1 MYDNL
6 NWLRTKPIAHRGLH
20 GKDISENSIPAFE
33 EAIKHGYAIEIDV
46 RLSSDGKVIVFHDN
60 QLWRLT
66 QSRGHVREKN
76 YRDIKKLFLSET
88 NDKIPLLSEALDCIR
103 GRTPLLIEIKN
114 KWNPG
119 KLELA
124 VAKILESYNG
134 EFAIASFNPLSLK
147 WFKKN
152 QPSFTRGQTLDKCW
166 QRTLIRILGLFK
178 NDPQFVAYHYSRSL
192 PLKIIRECHKRNIFL
207 IAWTVRTQEEMDNAL
222 RISDNVMFEGF
233 EPSLS
238 LI

>member
-1 MYDNL
+1 MNDNS
-6 NWLRTKPIAHRGLH
+6 NWLRTRPIAHRGLH
-20 GKDISENSIPAFE
+20 GKDIPENSISAFD

-46 RLSSDGKVIVFHDN
+46 RLLSDGKVIVFHDN

-66 QSRGHVREKN
+66 QNKGHVRKKN
-76 YRDIKKLFLSET
+76 YRDIKKLFLSKT
-88 NDKIPLLSEALDCIR
+88 DDKIPLLSETLDCIR

-119 KLELA
+119 KIELA

-134 EFAIASFNPLSLK
+134 EFAISSFNPLSLK

-152 QPSFTRGQTLDKCW
+152 KPSFTRGQALDGRW
-166 QRTLIRILGLFK
+166 QRTLVRILGLFK
-178 NDPQFVAYHYSRSL
+178 NDPQFIIYYHSRLLS
-192 PLKIIRECHKRNIFL
+192 LKIVQECHKRNIPL
-207 IAWTVRTQEEMDNAL
+207 IAWTVRTQKEMDNAL
-222 RISDNVMFEGF
+222 RVSDNVMFEKF
-233 EPSLS
+233 KPLLS